1 MNKQRQAFYA
11 RRRDVLAHDDVHEE
25 LGAMIEHAIVSVL
38 DVHWPEKGG
47 PDQEVLDE
55 IALGLQVGFGLSFDS
70 TAAPFIVDGKPCD
83 DYDAV
88 ARDIHDRVSV
98 VIEDKKKDCDALAAE
113 HVEVGY
119 PLFAQLERD
128 FMLQILD
135 TQWKDH
141 LHTMDG
147 LREGINLRGY
157 AQRDPKLEY
166 QREGYALFE
175 EMNQRL
181 DQQTVEVAFKFAL
194 PEPVRLGMAPRGPAP
209 ALRGSAPPPQGGGR
223 QAAPSRSGPGVA
235 EKVGRNAPC
244 PCGSGKKFKKCH
256 GA

>member
-1 MNKQRQAFYA
+1 M
-11 RRRDVLAHDDVHEE
+11 
-25 LGAMIEHAIVSVL
+25 
-38 DVHWPEKGG
+38 
-47 PDQEVLDE
+47 
-55 IALGLQVGFGLSFDS
+55 
-70 TAAPFIVDGKPCD
+70 
-83 DYDAV
+83 
-88 ARDIHDRVSV
+88 
-98 VIEDKKKDCDALAAE
+98 AAE
-113 HVEVGY
+113 HEEIGY
-119 PLFAQLERD
+119 PSFALLERD

-147 LREGINLRGY
+147 LREGISLRGY

-166 QREGYALFE
+166 QREGFALFE

-194 PEPVRLGMAPRGPAP
+194 PEPVRIGMSPRGPAP
-209 ALRGSAPPPQGGGR
+209 ALRRPVSAAPPQGGAGP
-223 QAAPSRSGPGVA
+223 AASPGSSSEPA

-256 GA
+256 GV

>member
-1 MNKQRQAFYA
+1 
-11 RRRDVLAHDDVHEE
+11 
-25 LGAMIEHAIVSVL
+25 MIEHAIVSVL
-38 DVHWPEKGG
+38 DAHWPDKGD
-47 PDQEVLDE
+47 PDQEVFDE
-55 IALGLQVGFGLSFDS
+55 MALGLQVAFGLSFDP
-70 TAAPFIVDGKPCD
+70 TVAPFIVDGKPCG
-83 DYDAV
+83 DYDAL
-88 ARDIHDRVSV
+88 AREIHDGVSV
-98 VIEDKKKDCDALAAE
+98 VIEEKKKACDALAAE

-119 PLFAQLERD
+119 PSFAQLERD

-166 QREGYALFE
+166 QREGYDLFE
-175 EMNQRL
+175 GMNQRI
-181 DQQTVEVAFKFAL
+181 DQQTVEVGFKFAL
-194 PEPVRLGMAPRGPAP
+194 PEPVRLGMSPRGPAP
-209 ALRGSAPPPQGGGR
+209 ALRRSAPAPPSQGGGGP
-223 QAAPSRSGPGVA
+223 AASSQGGPDAA